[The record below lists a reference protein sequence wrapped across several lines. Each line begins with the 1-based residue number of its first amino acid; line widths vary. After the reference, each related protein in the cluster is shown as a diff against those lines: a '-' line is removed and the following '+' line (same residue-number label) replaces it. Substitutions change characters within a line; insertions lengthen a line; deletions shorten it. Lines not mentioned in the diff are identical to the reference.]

1 MASEREIAFARYW
14 EGKEGRKLTVDVVR
28 DAYLAGWSDKP
39 APQTHVAVTDLDI
52 QTAYEAWLDRTI
64 GARAPITAFNAGYR
78 AALDRTNAPA
88 PSQHVVLAPKHTG
101 LRVDYTG
108 LLKSARQGLQREPG
122 TAEML
127 NQLEEHLS
135 ELGRRWYDGDA
146 TVVDEFLQ
154 LYCIQRV
161 RRDVLTAGTTE
172 GQDNG

>member
-1 MASEREIAFARYW
+1 MREHTQITDEMIETALITWFKNEVSWDKGMAP
-14 EGKEGRKLTVDVVR
+14 
-28 DAYLAGWSDKP
+28 WSAD
-39 APQTHVAVTDLDI
+39 QFRV
-52 QTAYEAWLDRTI
+52 EM
-64 GARAPITAFNAGYR
+64 RATLE
-78 AALDRTNAPA
+78 AALSASPA
-88 PSQHVVLAPKHTG
+88 CVGVGTPPPSSHVVLAPKHTG

-154 LYCIQRV
+154 LYCIQRL